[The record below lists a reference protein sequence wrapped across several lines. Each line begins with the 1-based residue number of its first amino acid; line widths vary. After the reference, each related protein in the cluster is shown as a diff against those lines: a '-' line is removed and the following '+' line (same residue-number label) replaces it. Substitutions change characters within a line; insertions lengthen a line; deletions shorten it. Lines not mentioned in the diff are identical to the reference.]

1 MFRVTF
7 CRSFFKN
14 FKMVLNDLNIPMYES
29 QGIQSNIFTILVLP
43 GKHRD
48 QWSFM
53 KNFKIDSKLFPIVL
67 IYLCVSWMIFKHN
80 RCNHTN
86 ISDWF
91 HVHVPT
97 NLASIMLKTQFIEW
111 NWNKKWGYR
120 TSLKFEYIS
129 SVTVLTIS
137 ASPSHRCNHC
147 LFIGL
152 SSIAA

>member
-67 IYLCVSWMIFKHN
+67 IYLCVS
-80 RCNHTN
+80 
-86 ISDWF
+86 
-91 HVHVPT
+91 
-97 NLASIMLKTQFIEW
+97 
-111 NWNKKWGYR
+111 
-120 TSLKFEYIS
+120 
-129 SVTVLTIS
+129 
-137 ASPSHRCNHC
+137 
-147 LFIGL
+147 
-152 SSIAA
+152 